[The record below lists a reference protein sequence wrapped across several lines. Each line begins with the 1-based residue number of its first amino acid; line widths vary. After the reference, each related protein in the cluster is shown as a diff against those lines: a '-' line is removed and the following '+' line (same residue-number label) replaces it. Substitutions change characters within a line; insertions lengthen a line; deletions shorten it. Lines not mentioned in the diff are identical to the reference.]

1 MWSRAWGSYDPQA
14 HLSFGGFMGTFEMAF
29 GGEINDTVCEC
40 HKGQFVVVVKQF
52 HSELGQRVIGTEIFK
67 LKSEAEANMEK
78 TVMKFAEKIL
88 ESEGL
93 KIDAEQNIRR
103 VLNENNPNLH

>member
-1 MWSRAWGSYDPQA
+1 
-14 HLSFGGFMGTFEMAF
+14 MGTFEMAF
-29 GGEINDTVCEC
+29 GGEIHDTVCEC

-67 LKSEAEANMEK
+67 LKSEAEASMEK
-78 TVMKFAEKIL
+78 TVTKFAEKIL

-93 KIDAEQNIRR
+93 KIDQASAITVAYGYDAEQNIRR